1 MAMIVVSSKALR
13 MVRSISV
20 SIVLQI
26 SSAKQLLKCKFNKN
40 A

>member
-26 SSAKQLLKCKFNKN
+26 SSAKQLLKCKFHKN